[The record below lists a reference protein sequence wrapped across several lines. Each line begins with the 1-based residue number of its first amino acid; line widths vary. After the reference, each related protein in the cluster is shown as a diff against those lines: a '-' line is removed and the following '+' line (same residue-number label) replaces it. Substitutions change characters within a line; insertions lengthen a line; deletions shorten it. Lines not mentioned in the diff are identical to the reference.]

1 MLKIL
6 RALLSIIVIVLGSY
20 SLITQNFE
28 VMPYMFFILGMMF
41 LITGGV
47 ELKAKR
53 KTSAIISIL
62 ATPFMFFVAIY
73 TFWANRYFSRECS

>member
-28 VMPYMFFILGMMF
+28 VKPYMFLILGMMF
-41 LITGGV
+41 LITGSV

-53 KTSAIISIL
+53 KTSAIISIF
-62 ATPFMFFVAIY
+62 AAPFMFFVAIY
-73 TFWANRYFSRECS
+73 TFWANRHFSGECA